1 MITKIFQG
9 PKNIVEEQLVAYTS
23 SLPDVHSV
31 SLTTTL
37 VEGLEKNLPRVIYLT
52 VIVMHEENSLKNNGP
67 DMTNV
72 NKRREMNK
80 ILYQTSEIKAEANGI
95 NIRAV

>member
-23 SLPDVHSV
+23 SLHNINSV

-52 VIVMHEENSLKNNGP
+52 VIIMHEEITNKTNGAEAMNITSRHNINN
-67 DMTNV
+67 T
-72 NKRREMNK
+72 
-80 ILYQTSEIKAEANGI
+80 LYYPSEIKAEI
-95 NIRAV
+95 KAVQQNT

>member
-9 PKNIVEEQLVAYTS
+9 PKNIVEEQLAAYTS
-23 SLPDVHSV
+23 PLPNVHSV

-37 VEGLEKNLPRVIYLT
+37 VEALEKNLPRVIYLT
-52 VIVMHEENSLKNNGP
+52 VIVMHEENLLKNNGT
-67 DMTNV
+67 DVMNI

-80 ILYQTSEIKAEANGI
+80 MVYQTSEIKAEAKM
-95 NIRAV
+95 A

>member
-9 PKNIVEEQLVAYTS
+9 PKNIVEEQLAAYTS
-23 SLPDVHSV
+23 SLPGIHSV

-52 VIVMHEENSLKNNGP
+52 VIVMHEENTKNNGT
-67 DMTNV
+67 DIMNID
-72 NKRREMNK
+72 KRREINK
-80 ILYQTSEIKAEANGI
+80 VSYQTSEVKTEAKM
-95 NIRAV
+95 V